1 MVPRR
6 PSGQGCVLL
15 FCGPPAGGFSDDAA
29 ALPVR
34 TDIAICRTQIA
45 YRYLPNPGKPGGNPM
60 NRRSVITTGLAFAGL
75 PIISFARGAFGQ
87 ANAGWVTLFDGKNLD
102 NFTPI
107 GDANWRIVDGAVEAD
122 KGNGFLVT
130 KNSYGDFEVR
140 AEFWTSPDANSGIF
154 IRCEDPTKVTA
165 QNGYEVNI
173 FDQRPD
179 PSYGT
184 GAIVNVAKPSVNLKA
199 ANQWNT
205 YDITAKGP
213 TFTVVLNGTRTVD
226 GATDSKHP
234 RGHIA
239 LQYGAGLVK
248 FRKVEVRML

>member
-1 MVPRR
+1 
-6 PSGQGCVLL
+6 
-15 FCGPPAGGFSDDAA
+15 
-29 ALPVR
+29 
-34 TDIAICRTQIA
+34 
-45 YRYLPNPGKPGGNPM
+45 M

-75 PIISFARGAFGQ
+75 PLISVSRRAFGQ

-154 IRCEDPTKVTA
+154 IRCEDPTKVTV

-184 GAIVNVAKPSVNLKA
+184 GAIVNVAKPSVFLKA

-213 TFTVVLNGTRTVD
+213 TFTVGLNGTRTVD
-226 GATDSKHP
+226 GATDNKHP

-248 FRKVEVRML
+248 FRKVEVRTL